1 MTSQKKQG
9 TLRKWWRHFLIAVAY
24 FNVVVAV
31 FAAVM
36 GIREPSTLFAVSA
49 MFLAVGVL
57 CLPDPQE

>member
-1 MTSQKKQG
+1 MISQKKQG

-24 FNVVVAV
+24 FDVVAAA
-31 FAAVM
+31 FTAVM
-36 GIREPSTLFAVSA
+36 GIRGPSTIFAVSA